1 MCQAPCHWRFRGSG
15 YSFSVDR
22 SPKNAWLD
30 IHKLWIHSD
39 SLTWKWMAWPLGR
52 LLSSTNS
59 EFSTSML
66 VSRSVDTS
74 PHWLSAP
81 GESSCSQATHPIVA
95 RPITG
100 GAMGSEIRSSDP
112 QAFTFSTRLRLRSGR
127 DIAIQHESKH
137 TQPTEVK

>member
-22 SPKNAWLD
+22 SPKNDWLD

-66 VSRSVDTS
+66 VSRSV
-74 PHWLSAP
+74 
-81 GESSCSQATHPIVA
+81 VV
-95 RPITG
+95 
-100 GAMGSEIRSSDP
+100 
-112 QAFTFSTRLRLRSGR
+112 F
-127 DIAIQHESKH
+127 
-137 TQPTEVK
+137 